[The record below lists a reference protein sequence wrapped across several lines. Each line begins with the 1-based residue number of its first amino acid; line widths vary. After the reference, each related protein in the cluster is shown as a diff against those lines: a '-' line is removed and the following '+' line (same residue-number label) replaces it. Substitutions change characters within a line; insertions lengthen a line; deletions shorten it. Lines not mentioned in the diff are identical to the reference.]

1 MILLTIK
8 ELNVFNSIVSD
19 HYEKFETYFINELL
33 PSVVH
38 RLCKGKTI
46 NLTKKLRQQLRD
58 NKIIYKKNK
67 KWYLDA
73 KYALKYYE

>member
-8 ELNVFNSIVSD
+8 ELNVLNSIVSD
-19 HYEKFETYFINELL
+19 HYEKFETYFINEIL

-46 NLTKKLRQQLRD
+46 NLTKKLR
-58 NKIIYKKNK
+58 
-67 KWYLDA
+67 
-73 KYALKYYE
+73 